1 VNHTP
6 GEPKAPAEHGIEAD
20 RPRLPRDAFLA
31 ILVQAV
37 DHTPGMEIGVTL
49 HVSGVII
56 SGLLC
61 SITSFF
67 EEQAEVIRRLGSVET
82 AEARQGFA
90 ELYDWLADQTQ
101 TRPAIEPAEDGQAA
115 ETEEAGA
122 DLPDFIHLRAATVHA
137 PGTDAVLPE
146 TLWRGRLDHV
156 SGWSIG
162 TFGPKPPPRSRAATE
177 RIFA

>member
-1 VNHTP
+1 MNHND
-6 GEPKAPAEHGIEAD
+6 EPQTPAEHDVEAD
-20 RPRLPRDAFLA
+20 RHRLPQDAFLA

-37 DHTPGMEIGVTL
+37 DHTPGWEVGVTL
-49 HVSGVII
+49 HVNGVII

-61 SITSFF
+61 SMTSFF
-67 EEQAEVIRRLGSVET
+67 EEQAEMIRRLGSAET

-90 ELYDWLADQTQ
+90 ELFDWLADQTQ
-101 TRPAIEPAEDGQAA
+101 TPPGAEHAEGGEAA
-115 ETEEAGA
+115 ETGASGA
-122 DLPDFIHLRAATVHA
+122 DLPEFIHLRAATVHA

-162 TFGPKPPPRSRAATE
+162 NFGPKPPPRSRAATE

>member
-1 VNHTP
+1 
-6 GEPKAPAEHGIEAD
+6 
-20 RPRLPRDAFLA
+20 
-31 ILVQAV
+31 
-37 DHTPGMEIGVTL
+37 MEIGVTL

-67 EEQAEVIRRLGSVET
+67 EEQAEVIRRLGSVEN

-90 ELYDWLADQTQ
+90 ELYDWHADQTQ
-101 TRPAIEPAEDGQAA
+101 TQPAIEPAEDGQAA

-122 DLPDFIHLRAATVHA
+122 DLPDFIHLRAASVHA

-156 SGWSIG
+156 SGWSIAP
-162 TFGPKPPPRSRAATE
+162 TGPSRHLAAE
-177 RIFA
+177 RLPSGYSHSTVAWRGRLVMPSSVALLVLEPSDPAVSLL

>member
-1 VNHTP
+1 MNHHD
-6 GEPKAPAEHGIEAD
+6 EPQTPAERDAEAD
-20 RPRLPRDAFLA
+20 RHRLPQDAFLG

-37 DHTPGMEIGVTL
+37 DHTPGWEIGVTL
-49 HVSGVII
+49 HVNGVII

-67 EEQAEVIRRLGSVET
+67 EEQAETIRRLGSAET

-90 ELYDWLADQTQ
+90 ELFDWLADQTQ
-101 TRPAIEPAEDGQAA
+101 TRPGTEQAEGDEDA

-122 DLPDFIHLRAATVHA
+122 DLPEFIHLRAATVHA

-162 TFGPKPPPRSRAATE
+162 NFGPKPPPRSRPATE